1 MLLDDMNLR
10 KFIELEVIKN
20 RRVPNPHGNTVLG
33 NSLAEQRSPKL
44 MKIILER
51 ARGKITSAKVD

>member
-1 MLLDDMNLR
+1 MLLDDVNLR

-20 RRVPNPHGNTVLG
+20 RKAQNPHGNIVLD
-33 NSLAEQRSPKL
+33 NSLAEWRSPKL

-51 ARGKITSAKVD
+51 ARGRIMSVKVD